1 MRHAASAWPTAA
13 TGQHRRNHHANSQ
26 AVLRFM
32 HYERP
37 HAPAHWG
44 ATWATPRA
52 VAMTRKPSPLQWFLL
67 WCMAITSCHGA
78 FGSQAVTLNAH
89 TESAIRLLPE
99 NFELLLDQSVNQTP
113 DDVAA
118 RWSAG
123 EFSPATDLNLGLQRS
138 GAWARIELNNT
149 MDQPRAVV
157 LSHLYAPTDLVVIR
171 QHRPDGS
178 WHERRGG
185 DLQTTEGNERSRTPS
200 FLLQLPAQSTTPIY
214 LFVQTR
220 SNLNFEMSIYTPNAY
235 NRAEQTLALIYGT
248 LFGAVLISAFYL
260 VLSAAMVRSRLAL
273 ILGTYLALYATYVGF
288 LMGYVQYT
296 LPDALTPYTNQLHVL
311 SLALLMYQGTRF
323 YRAFLDLS
331 HTAPRADKPVA
342 GLQWLALGL
351 AFVLDLPP
359 SLAGLLSL
367 VVVVIGPLLTTGLA
381 VWLWY
386 RNVKQAGIFTLGWVV
401 APVAAALG
409 TLRVNGLLPNA
420 DWLLHLPAIGLLM
433 TLACFSYA
441 VLRRFSQE
449 RELVFV
455 DPLTGLLNRR
465 GLDARAADEFER
477 RERFSIPLTLLVLDI
492 DHFKVVNDTHG
503 HGVGDQILQA
513 LGDCLTRVSREL
525 DLVARLGGEE
535 FAILCVQ
542 TDLRSATVLAER
554 LRQAVG
560 ALQVAGQRFTISIGV
575 APVRDSD
582 RSIWDTLVRADSLM
596 YQPKHEGR
604 NRVVAAGHIA

>member
-1 MRHAASAWPTAA
+1 MPPR
-13 TGQHRRNHHANSQ
+13 TG
-26 AVLRFM
+26 V
-32 HYERP
+32 
-37 HAPAHWG
+37 
-44 ATWATPRA
+44 TWAIPRA
-52 VAMTRKPSPLQWFLL
+52 AAMTRKPSPLRWFLFWL
-67 WCMAITSCHGA
+67 MAITGCHGA

-113 DDVAA
+113 EDIAA

-123 EFSPATDLNLGLQRS
+123 EFSPATDLNLGLQRY
-138 GAWARIELNNT
+138 GAWARLELKNT
-149 MDQPRAVV
+149 MDQPKAVV

-171 QHRPDGS
+171 QSRPDGS

-185 DLQTTEGNERSRTPS
+185 DLQTTGNERSRTPS
-200 FLLQLPAQSTTPIY
+200 FLLQLPAQSATPVY

-220 SNLNFEMSIYTPNAY
+220 SNLNFDMSIYAPNAY
-235 NRAEQTLALIYGT
+235 NRAEQTLALIYGA

-260 VLSAAMVRSRLAL
+260 VLSATMVRSSLAL
-273 ILGTYLALYATYVGF
+273 ILGTYLALYAAYVGF

-296 LPDALTPYTNQLHVL
+296 LPNALMPYTNQLHVL
-311 SLALLMYQGTRF
+311 SLALLMHQGTRF

-331 HTAPRADKPVA
+331 HTAPIADKLVA

-381 VWLWY
+381 IHLWY
-386 RNVKQAGIFTLGWVV
+386 RNVKQAAIFTLGWVV

-433 TLACFSYA
+433 TLAFFSYA

-449 RELVFV
+449 RDLVFI

-554 LRQAVG
+554 LRRAVC
-560 ALQVAGQRFTISIGV
+560 ALHVAGQRFTISIGV

-582 RSIWDTLVRADSLM
+582 RNIWDTLVRADSLM
-596 YQPKHEGR
+596 YQAKHEGR